1 MNALKNSVLSYKN
14 LEIPYLLLNTKNF
27 FSLGLNGVI
36 IQFLLQSHM
45 QIIFAQTAQMLQ
57 LLQVQILQNQILE
70 MRLQMQMRQLTH
82 IYTMEQIEL
91 I

>member
-1 MNALKNSVLSYKN
+1 MNALKNSGLSYKN
-14 LEIPYLLLNTKNF
+14 LEISYLLLNTKNF

-36 IQFLLQSHM
+36 IQFLLQNHI
-45 QIIFAQTAQMLQ
+45 QIIFAQTAQILQ
-57 LLQVQILQNQILE
+57 FLQIQILQNQILE